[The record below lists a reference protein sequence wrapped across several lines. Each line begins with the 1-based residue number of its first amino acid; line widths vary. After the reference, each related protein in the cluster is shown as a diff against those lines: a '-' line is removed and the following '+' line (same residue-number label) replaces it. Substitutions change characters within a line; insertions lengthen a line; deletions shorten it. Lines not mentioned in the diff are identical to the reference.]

1 MLAQPHPH
9 TPASRAQMT
18 ALAAATALCL
28 WTLYADPVAHAR
40 AALALRPLIGVLL
53 PSPPPIQ
60 FGETRARRTDI
71 GGRTILYVEGS
82 LMNAG
87 PRTLKTPTL
96 LVTLIGDDGRPLYAW
111 KTKPARQELPA
122 SQEAV
127 FQARLLSPPERFK
140 SIEVSV
146 AEGGS

>member
-1 MLAQPHPH
+1 MLARPSPQ
-9 TPASRAQMT
+9 TPASRAQKI

-40 AALALRPLIGVLL
+40 AAAALRPLISAFI
-53 PSPPPIQ
+53 PAPPPIR
-60 FGETRARRTDI
+60 FGDARARRTEV

-82 LMNAG
+82 LWNAG
-87 PRTLKTPTL
+87 QRRLKTPTL

-111 KTKPARQELPA
+111 TTKPMQSELPP
-122 SQEAV
+122 SQEAA

-146 AEGGS
+146 AEGG